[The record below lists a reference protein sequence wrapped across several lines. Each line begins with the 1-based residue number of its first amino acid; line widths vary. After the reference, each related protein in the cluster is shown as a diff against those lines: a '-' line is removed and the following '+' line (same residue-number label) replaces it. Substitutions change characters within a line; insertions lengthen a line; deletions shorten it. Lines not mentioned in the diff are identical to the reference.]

1 VKLPELLRGASLAKL
16 PDDSMQLLLLKKM
29 KKLGVDLDKNLHII

>member
-29 KKLGVDLDKNLHII
+29 KKLGVDL